1 MSKAKFIEI
10 YKSLIRREGA
20 DNLLTW
26 LEQSSFFT
34 DPASTRFHGAYE
46 GGLCCHSLN
55 TFYRLKELVEGVS
68 GIERPSLETVAIVS
82 LLHDCTK
89 IGCYRTEL
97 RNRKNDFGQWEK
109 YPVYVF
115 DDPLPYGHGEKSVYV
130 ISNFMKLSE
139 EEAMAIRWHMG
150 AWGESDTRG
159 VGKAFEK
166 YPLAILL
173 HEADMLASYLD
184 ESRGPQ

>member
-1 MSKAKFIEI
+1 MSKAKFTEI
-10 YKSLIRREGA
+10 YKSLIHREGA
-20 DNLLTW
+20 DMLLAW
-26 LEQSSFFT
+26 LEGSDFFT
-34 DPASTRFHGAYE
+34 APASTRFHGSYA
-46 GGLCCHSLN
+46 GGLAEHSIN
-55 TFYRLKELVEGVS
+55 VFRRLKELVEGVS
-68 GIERPSLETVAIVS
+68 GIERPSLETIAIVS

-115 DDPLPYGHGEKSVYV
+115 DDPLPYGHGEKSVFL
-130 ISNFMKLSE
+130 ISDFMELTT

-150 AWGESDTRG
+150 PWQEGEARLAG
-159 VGKAFEK
+159 RAFEM